1 MGGTSET
8 QGSPLTNA
16 AKPTRANVCCS
27 FMVNVTMMI
36 FFAIYAFKNP
46 DEDDCYIVY
55 SNSGTEAY
63 ADLDKVPE
71 TNYDYKD
78 MTMRFEVIFI
88 IGFCISIINLAY
100 AALGFFYFM
109 HEAR

>member
-16 AKPTRANVCCS
+16 AKPTKANVCCS
-27 FMVNVTMMI
+27 FLINLTMLV

-55 SNSGTEAY
+55 EPSGNNAY
-63 ADLDKVPE
+63 ADLE
-71 TNYDYKD
+71 
-78 MTMRFEVIFI
+78 EV
-88 IGFCISIINLAY
+88 
-100 AALGFFYFM
+100 
-109 HEAR
+109 